1 MEPLLDPVGDRV
13 MKDIVPPP
21 HKPISDELLYPN
33 KSIDQFYWKLLTF
46 TIASTIPN
54 WELLKNHMYREGR
67 VSKEHCQK
75 ILRDTLALISN
86 QWKAFIFYRKGTK
99 SFESTW
105 SCDSRWRYSW
115 SILRFCE
122 NAGCRWQSS

>member
-21 HKPISDELLYPN
+21 HKPIADELLYPN
-33 KSIDQFYWKLLTF
+33 KCIEQFYRTILTF
-46 TIASTIPN
+46 TLASTIPN

-86 QWKAFIFYRKGTK
+86 P
-99 SFESTW
+99 
-105 SCDSRWRYSW
+105 
-115 SILRFCE
+115 
-122 NAGCRWQSS
+122 